1 MTHDI
6 DVDDASEEHQDIITE
21 VIAIQDLKQWR
32 KGCFSSKPG
41 LSIQFKRSHH
51 EDEEFEE
58 KNGTKYA
65 GPRMI
70 VGSTQTD
77 VSQGVIL

>member
-1 MTHDI
+1 MTHNI

-21 VIAIQDLKQWR
+21 VIAVQDFKQWR
-32 KGCFSSKPG
+32 KGCISSKSG
-41 LSIQFKRSHH
+41 LLIQFKRSHQ

-58 KNGTKYA
+58 KDGAKYA

-77 VSQGVIL
+77 VSKGVIR

>member
-1 MTHDI
+1 VTHDI

-21 VIAIQDLKQWR
+21 VIAVQDLKQWR
-32 KGCFSSKPG
+32 KRCISSQSG

-51 EDEEFEE
+51 QDEEFEE
-58 KNGTKYA
+58 KDGAKYA
-65 GPRMI
+65 SPCMI